1 MENLEKILDSNDPE
15 KINDFLISLSKNPE
29 ELSSDLFNFILKN
42 LDSNTLE
49 KIKMNFI
56 FLLGEIGKIKKIDDN
71 FYTYL
76 IDSYFDSDRWVRD
89 EILGAFIKISYFF
102 PPNEDLVELLS
113 FAINEDYFPLKKKAL
128 DLLNLIEKVPL
139 DIINKLFKN
148 LDVPDSVIV
157 DKIMNIFKK
166 NIKNQ
171 KELMEFLNYSENYKV
186 LNNSIIRTLLINYVY
201 SINNL
206 SELRSSVQNCNWNEK
221 FKNLLI
227 NESKIYEKILL
238 KRA

>member
-29 ELSSDLFNFILKN
+29 EISSDLFNFILKN

-186 LNNSIIRTLLINYVY
+186 LNNSIIRTLLINYVH

>member
-29 ELSSDLFNFILKN
+29 EISSDLFNFILKN